1 MLEIQFILISIIVF
15 IVTSLNTRLSNT
27 TREFVINKYL
37 KLRLENRRT
46 NIYVNNKRFQQ
57 CMYLLLN
64 VDLSRVE
71 DYDEIESIDEAA
83 EKLNRSMER
92 NHRGRNRITPEE
104 EFMGHCSNIQAWAD
118 NGYDTRILH
127 RNLAFPLLKRLA
139 EVGDPNARRVFKEE
153 IAMRYASGY
162 PTVVNFLT
170 QNGYLKHLDAE
181 EFESILEDKKLPILD
196 AITTD
201 LKSNLEGFQS
211 IDFEHH
217 VAYSFNNIL
226 RNFGIQH
233 VPLIISHIIK
243 DMPVNKKEKLVK
255 SVYNAFKSNL
265 KFPLIQFLNSN
276 LEYFKDFDY
285 DFVKYKG
292 QLVGIFQDNKL
303 LLTHQNIQD
312 ISIIDLEENNYESV
326 EELDLSDN
334 QIVEIKGLE
343 VFSNLKVLRLN
354 DNQLTQIEG
363 LEHLK
368 KLQYL
373 SLRNN
378 RISEIKGLE
387 SLSDLHTLDLSGNTN
402 ISVIPESVN
411 KLTSLETLKL
421 WNCKIKNYIE
431 STSKY
436 FWMNQN
442 YRSYSGYTEN
452 DKEFYEKTH
461 NNKASSNNKLYKHF
475 VEWVIKIRNLMKKQ
489 RFDYSDIEKFEKETT
504 RNAIW
509 SGKTTSTFKKWLKDK
524 NQKRITS
531 YF

>member
-1 MLEIQFILISIIVF
+1 
-15 IVTSLNTRLSNT
+15 
-27 TREFVINKYL
+27 
-37 KLRLENRRT
+37 
-46 NIYVNNKRFQQ
+46 
-57 CMYLLLN
+57 MYLLLN

-83 EKLNRSMER
+83 EKLDRSMER
-92 NHRGRNRITPEE
+92 RPHTRSRISPEE

-201 LKSNLEGFQS
+201 LKNILDGFQS
-211 IDFEHH
+211 TDFEHH

-243 DMPVNKKEKLVK
+243 DMPINKREKLVK
-255 SVYNAFKSNL
+255 SVYNSFKTNS

-276 LEYFKDFDY
+276 LEYFKEFDY
-285 DFVKYKG
+285 DFVKYKD

-303 LLTHQNIQD
+303 LLPHQNIQD
-312 ISIIDLEENNYESV
+312 ISIIDIEKNKYESI
-326 EELDLSDN
+326 EELDLTDN
-334 QIVEIKGLE
+334 QIEEIKGLE
-343 VFSNLKVLRLN
+343 EFSNLKVLRLN
-354 DNQLTQIEG
+354 DNQITQIEG
-363 LEHLK
+363 LEQLK
-368 KLQYL
+368 KLKYL

-387 SLSDLHTLDLSGNTN
+387 SLSNLHILDLSRNTN
-402 ISVIPESVN
+402 IHEIPESLN

-421 WNCKIKNYIE
+421 WNCDIKNYIE
-431 STSKY
+431 CTSKY

-442 YRSYSGYTEN
+442 YRYYSGYTQK

-461 NNKASSNNKLYKHF
+461 SNKASSNNKLYKHF
-475 VEWVIKIRNLMKKQ
+475 VEWVIKISNLMKEQ
-489 RFDYSDIEKFEKETT
+489 RFGYDDIEKFETETT
-504 RNAIW
+504 KNAIW
-509 SGKTTSTFKKWLKDK
+509 SGKTTNIFKKWLKDK
-524 NQKRITS
+524 SQRRITS